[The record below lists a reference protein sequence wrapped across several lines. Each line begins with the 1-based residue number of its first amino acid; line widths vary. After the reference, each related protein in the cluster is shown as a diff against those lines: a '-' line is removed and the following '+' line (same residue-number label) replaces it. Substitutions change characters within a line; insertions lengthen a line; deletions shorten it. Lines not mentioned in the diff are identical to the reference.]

1 MLKHDLGQW
10 KDPDMSELKEEV
22 NDSSDDGVANV
33 NYTLD
38 SIEHHPLFT
47 KINVVLPAPP
57 VLVQYLMTFPPTTAS
72 SPLLIIGQGQKLQK
86 DQACNI
92 SVTIV
97 KMEGKRQK
105 NC

>member
-22 NDSSDDGVANV
+22 NDISDDGVANV

-38 SIEHHPLFT
+38 SIEHNPLFT

-57 VLVQYLMTFPPTTAS
+57 APPSMVRIRGAF
-72 SPLLIIGQGQKLQK
+72 K
-86 DQACNI
+86 
-92 SVTIV
+92 
-97 KMEGKRQK
+97 
-105 NC
+105 